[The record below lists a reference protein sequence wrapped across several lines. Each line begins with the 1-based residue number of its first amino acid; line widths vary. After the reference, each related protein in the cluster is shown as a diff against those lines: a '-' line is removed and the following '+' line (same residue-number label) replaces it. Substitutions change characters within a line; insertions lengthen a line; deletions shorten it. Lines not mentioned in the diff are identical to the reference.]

1 MNRREFLLSASATAL
16 AAEVPSKVRHVDI
29 YHHSH
34 TDIGYTDLP
43 SVTRDMQ
50 VRFLDAALDA
60 CLASKSFRWTCEVTL
75 TVDDWWR
82 QATDR
87 RRRALTRAVE
97 TGQMDVMALA
107 FNQAPFMNGAQWD
120 QMLNWLPA
128 DVLRRLNPRA
138 AMQNDVNGFPR
149 AGAVRLL
156 ERNIRHLLMGINAD
170 HGGPPVRRPSAFWWK
185 VRDGQRLF
193 VWLGEHYGT
202 AYRWFEPK
210 NWIRSQPRGA
220 STEFRAPREGD
231 FHRTDEASLRAAH
244 KNFIER
250 LANLEREGYDAERLI
265 LSYTNQWR
273 YDNDPPFPP
282 LAEFIDAWNTLGLE
296 PVLRFTTA
304 TEAVTAMEQAVGD
317 KVPEYA
323 GEWTDWWANG
333 NQSGPREV
341 SASRF
346 GKRYLA
352 AAMSPVWGAMP
363 ATATPVIESI
373 LKDLCLFD
381 EHTWG
386 ANISVTNPDDL
397 QTIGQ
402 YTEKSALA
410 YRPMAHAEALLGRRA
425 RTLFDEMPA
434 ALYVANPTKTPYTG
448 WVEFDSRALREET
461 ESVEDRR
468 THRRMALDKRSG
480 NRVRF
485 WIDDLVPESF
495 AGLLLS
501 GEKVED
507 APETA
512 RVATVRSA
520 AGWPVSAEWPGMTAP
535 LYKGELGDFLAV
547 ETVPPADR
555 GVIGRM
561 HQTQDAAKR
570 EEMRKSAFRHTKA
583 TYGEAKEEETA
594 QTLAWVQ
601 LIEHPRLKNAMRRLE
616 LWKRIP
622 RARLTVRFGRVS
634 SIAPEVFYLAFAF
647 PITDRMPEFSSG
659 DLPFTPYQDQ
669 LPGSCRDYYAIDGW
683 ARYRAPAG
691 QWLWVTRDA
700 PLVSVGGPHTI
711 ERRTTPPEDSHRLL
725 AQVVDNTWHTN
736 FVADSHGEMT
746 FQFEIAWQPD
756 IARPAELAETLTAD
770 PVVLLNPVERES
782 PEMER
787 NVFRP

>member
-1 MNRREFLLSASATAL
+1 MNRREFLSAAAGLTM
-16 AAEVPSKVRHVDI
+16 AAEAPSKVRHVDI

-60 CLASKSFRWTCEVTL
+60 CQARKSFRWTCEATL

-82 QATDR
+82 VAPER
-87 RRRALTRAVE
+87 RRRALLRAVE
-97 TGQMDVMALA
+97 MGQMDVMALA
-107 FNQAPFMNGAQWD
+107 FNQAPFLNGAQWD

-128 DVLRRLNPRA
+128 DVMRRLNSRA

-149 AGAVRLL
+149 AGALRLL
-156 ERNIRHLLMGINAD
+156 DRNIRHLLMGINAD

-185 VRDGQRLF
+185 VHDGRRLF

-210 NWIRSQPRGA
+210 NWIRQQPRGA
-220 STEFRAPREGD
+220 STEFRPPRAGD
-231 FHRTDEASLRAAH
+231 FHLTDEASLRNAH
-244 KNFIER
+244 KNFLER
-250 LANLEREGYDAERLI
+250 LGKLEEEGYPYERLI

-282 LAEFIDAWNTLGLE
+282 LAEFIDAWNQLGLE
-296 PVLRFTTA
+296 PALRFTTA
-304 TEAVTAMEQAVGD
+304 TEAVMEMERAVGG
-317 KVPEYA
+317 KAPEFA

-341 SASRF
+341 AASRF

-352 AAMSPVWGAMP
+352 AALSPLWGALPP
-363 ATATPVIESI
+363 AAASEAETMMR
-373 LKDLCLFD
+373 DLCLFD

-386 ANISVTNPDDL
+386 ANISVTHPDDI
-397 QTIGQ
+397 QTVGQ

-425 RTLFDEMPA
+425 RTLFNEMPA
-434 ALYVANPTKTPYTG
+434 ALYVANPTKAPFTG
-448 WVEFDSRALREET
+448 WVEFDSRALREEAG
-461 ESVEDRR
+461 SLEDRR
-468 THRRMALDKRSG
+468 TGRRAALIPRPN
-480 NRVRF
+480 NRARF
-485 WIDDLVPESF
+485 WIDDLVPESYAAF
-495 AGLLLS
+495 LLS
-501 GEKVED
+501 ADKLED

-512 RVATVRSA
+512 RIAVKPSA

-535 LYKGELGDFLAV
+535 LFQEEIGDFLAV
-547 ETVPPADR
+547 ETVSPADR
-555 GVIGRM
+555 GLIGRL
-561 HQTQDAAKR
+561 HRIEDAAER
-570 EEMRKSAFRHTKA
+570 DQARRTAFRQSKA
-583 TYGEAKEEETA
+583 AYGEAKAEETP

-601 LIEHPRLKNAMRRLE
+601 PFEHPRLRRAERRLE

-622 RARLTVRFGRVS
+622 RARLTVRFDRVS
-634 SIAPEVFYLAFAF
+634 SLAPEVFYLAFAF
-647 PITDRMPEFSSG
+647 PVADRLPEFSCG

-683 ARYRAPAG
+683 ARYKAAAG
-691 QWLWVTRDA
+691 HWLWVTRDA

-711 ERRTTPPEDSHRLL
+711 ERRTAPPADPNRLL
-725 AQVVDNTWHTN
+725 AQVFDNTWHTN

-746 FQFEIAWQPD
+746 FQFELAWQPD
-756 IARPAELAETLTAD
+756 IARPAEMAETLMSE
-770 PVVLLNPVERES
+770 PVVLLNPGVRES
-782 PEMER
+782 PEIER
-787 NVFRP
+787 NLFRP